1 MHFSREVE
9 ITTQYIDYYF
19 ESDNRLR

>member
-1 MHFSREVE
+1 MHFSSEVD
-9 ITTQYIDYYF
+9 ITAQHIDYYF